1 MHIDVIRDFNG
12 AVVYSNLLSYPMGC
26 HLHLVFTKV
35 LKPVYAHLR
44 QLGHIAAGYIDDSF
58 IMALSYDSCIDSRPA
73 KLGRVKTSRFTRT
86 TKMRH
91 PSTYDDA
98 KCATRAAV
106 TNIHV
111 YQY

>member
-1 MHIDVIRDFNG
+1 MT
-12 AVVYSNLLSYPMGC
+12 NLLFELGFRLRC
-26 HLHLVFTKV
+26 FHCLH
-35 LKPVYAHLR
+35 P
-44 QLGHIAAGYIDDSF
+44 
-58 IMALSYDSCIDSRPA
+58 RPA

-98 KCATRAAV
+98 KCATRDAV